1 MALGIQV
8 SWLGRNQRAN
18 ASIYG
23 SNERDWGD
31 QKTRFWGETGY
42 DRVRKALLVLGTT
55 AFLFGSLIWLDAR
68 LDASERDSDTKD
80 SFFEEAPPSER
91 QKVLFP
97 QIVVN
102 QEQRPILKERF

>member
-1 MALGIQV
+1 M
-8 SWLGRNQRAN
+8 
-18 ASIYG
+18 
-23 SNERDWGD
+23 
-31 QKTRFWGETGY
+31 
-42 DRVRKALLVLGTT
+42 RKALLVLGTT

-80 SFFEEAPPSER
+80 SFFEEAPASER